1 MSGLGTREKLI
12 DIYEKGKVRS
22 RSVTA
27 FEVLRIKSD
36 IYIST
41 LTRTRKGKRKRK
53 HSRET
58 K

>member
-1 MSGLGTREKLI
+1 MSGLGIREKLI
-12 DIYEKGKVRS
+12 DIYEKGKVMS

-41 LTRTRKGKRKRK
+41 LYSNKKGEEKKK
-53 HSRET
+53 A
-58 K
+58 